1 MGSMFVDVA
10 IRNPAD
16 SERVW
21 EGRFL
26 VDTGATDTLVPRQ
39 HLEAIGLVPK
49 AHRSYGLADGSE
61 LRLGIAGADIEFVGE
76 STYGTVV
83 FGDEDAE
90 PLLGVT
96 ALESV
101 GIEIDPHN
109 HTMTKLPAVRMR
121 GGFRARWG

>member
-1 MGSMFVDVA
+1 M
-10 IRNPAD
+10 
-16 SERVW
+16 
-21 EGRFL
+21 
-26 VDTGATDTLVPRQ
+26 
-39 HLEAIGLVPK
+39 
-49 AHRSYGLADGSE
+49 
-61 LRLGIAGADIEFVGE
+61 GE

-109 HTMTKLPAVRMR
+109 QTMTEAAGGSDEGWVQGAVGV
-121 GGFRARWG
+121 GGQAA